1 MMRRCILEFSS
12 GRFLA
17 RRLTTQTPN
26 FLLPRRG
33 FSSSSRP
40 NAPKKLS
47 DNNTKPPDEYR
58 GGFPKFVVATVAVG
72 AAVMAAYQTGL
83 IGKRPYVEKE
93 ELPLE
98 PIDFNKGNEV
108 QKDVERLEENKGVVF
123 DRQEPGRWSGGDD
136 GDEKSGNHVSLHSE
150 DSIEKTGE
158 SQVQDGFN
166 ATSGNLN
173 VTSEDDKI
181 HVTREELPGFAGGY
195 GKADDQTSPSESPAE
210 GNGGLQNAATSVEQ
224 GEELNK
230 TFVSQENKTEGMTE
244 IEPEAIPPSQQADF
258 EEAPEVVNS
267 YVVVVLSYEH
277 PITLLKPCCLT
288 QKDQASFGHSVKEEV
303 ANATSVLKGTKN
315 LVDGAEEL
323 KDAYISKDGKLVLD
337 FLEAIHKAEKRQA
350 ELDACIS
357 LEEKRMLKEKY
368 EKELKDARA
377 TQLMYAE
384 EAALLDKE
392 LTKERGKAA
401 AAIKSIKEKAEE
413 NLQTE
418 LQRKEEEVELQLKK
432 IQELARAEL
441 AAAIASEKEAHI
453 EKMEEANLHINAL
466 CMAFYAL
473 SEEARQSE
481 FVHTLTL
488 GALALEDVL
497 SKGLPIQAEVT
508 SLKAYLDEVGR
519 DSLVDLVFSTL
530 PKETLESG
538 TSTKAQLNQKA
549 KSQKGLLRHYS
560 LFPPNGGGMLAHG
573 LAYVASLLKMRE
585 DDQSGNGIESLI
597 SRVEKY
603 LAEGRLAEAADVLEA
618 GVRGTQAEKII
629 SGWVKQA
636 RNRAVTEQA
645 LSLLQSYATS
655 ISLR

>member
-12 GRFLA
+12 GRFFA
-17 RRLTTQTPN
+17 RRFTTQTPN

-58 GGFPKFVVATVAVG
+58 SGFPKFVVATVAVG

-98 PIDFNKGNEV
+98 PIDFNKGSEV
-108 QKDVERLEENKGVVF
+108 QKDVEKLEENKGVVF

-136 GDEKSGNHVSLHSE
+136 GDEKIGNYVSLHSE

-181 HVTREELPGFAGGY
+181 HVTRQELPGFAGGY

-210 GNGGLQNAATSVEQ
+210 GNRGLQNAATSVEQ
-224 GEELNK
+224 SEELNK

-258 EEAPEVVNS
+258 EEAPEVP
-267 YVVVVLSYEH
+267 LSSHVESSASFLDEYF
-277 PITLLKPCCLT
+277 LQ
-288 QKDQASFGHSVKEEV
+288 QKDQASFGNSVREEV

-315 LVDGAEEL
+315 LVDGGEEL

-357 LEEKRMLKEKY
+357 SEEKRMLKEKY

-441 AAAIASEKEAHI
+441 AAAIASEKAAHI

-466 CMAFYAL
+466 CIAFYAL

-481 FVHTLTL
+481 FVHKLTL

-497 SKGLPIQAEVT
+497 PKGLPIQAEVT

-519 DSLVDLVFSTL
+519 DSLVDLVLSTL
-530 PKETLESG
+530 PKETLECG
-538 TSTKAQLNQKA
+538 TSTKAQLNKKA

-560 LFPPNGGGMLAHG
+560 LIPPNGGGMLAHG

>member
-17 RRLTTQTPN
+17 RRFTTQTPN

-58 GGFPKFVVATVAVG
+58 SGFPKFVVATVAVG

-93 ELPLE
+93 EFPLE

-181 HVTREELPGFAGGY
+181 HVTRQELPGFAGGY

-224 GEELNK
+224 SEELNK

-258 EEAPEVVNS
+258 EEAPEVP
-267 YVVVVLSYEH
+267 LSNHVESSASFLDEYF
-277 PITLLKPCCLT
+277 LQ
-288 QKDQASFGHSVKEEV
+288 QKDQASFGNSVREEV

-315 LVDGAEEL
+315 LVDGGEEL

-357 LEEKRMLKEKY
+357 SEEKRMLKEKY

-441 AAAIASEKEAHI
+441 AAAIASEKAAHI

-481 FVHTLTL
+481 FVHKLTL

-497 SKGLPIQAEVT
+497 SKGLPIQAEF
-508 SLKAYLDEVGR
+508 DEI
-519 DSLVDLVFSTL
+519 
-530 PKETLESG
+530 
-538 TSTKAQLNQKA
+538 
-549 KSQKGLLRHYS
+549 KGLLLHYS
-560 LFPPNGGGMLAHG
+560 LIPPNGGGMLAHG

-603 LAEGRLAEAADVLEA
+603 LAEGRLAEAADALEA